1 MINFNIL
8 HRSCHFNKLPYFYRK
23 LKSIIVLRKYIFYL
37 ILIACLPALNLNAQS
52 INDSTFSQNDIKIEF
67 PSIIVQNVS
76 AGIKIVLRNP
86 DQTKI
91 YQNKNINVL
100 INDSIIEL
108 YVINGVAEF
117 DYKFSEK
124 ETLSIKIDK
133 FSWSKD
139 ITPIPLWMSILPP
152 LIAILM
158 ALVFREVYS
167 ALFTGILVGTTII
180 FYYQGSAF
188 FIAIFHGLLAIVD
201 TYIITSMSDKDHLA
215 IIIFSMLIGA
225 MVSLITKNGGMR
237 GVVKIL
243 SKYANS
249 PVSGQ
254 FITWL
259 LGILIFFDDY
269 ANTLVV
275 GNTMRPVTDRL
286 RISREKLAYIVD
298 STAAPVASLAL
309 ITTWIGVELS
319 YIQEGINAIG
329 ISESAYSVFINSLNT
344 RFYLIFTLAFIL
356 ILIFKKRDFGPML
369 KAERKARKLGLADN
383 SNSSS
388 KLSNKIKELKVYE
401 NIKARWYNAV
411 VPVLVIIIGTII
423 SLIVTG
429 RKAAGPDADLMEII
443 AAADSFKSLLWASLL
458 GTLIAIIMTV
468 SQRLLNL
475 RATVDSLING
485 FRTMLPA
492 ILILI
497 LAWSLA
503 LITHNL
509 HTSEFIAYSLS
520 YINISPYL
528 LPALTFVFSAFIAF
542 STGSSWGTMAI
553 LYPMMLPAGWLIS
566 QDFGLDYDGS
576 IAIFYNIVSSILAGS
591 VFGDHCSPISDT
603 TILSSLASSCN
614 HIEHVRT
621 QLPYALT
628 VGFVSVVIGSVLSAY
643 GVSSWILF
651 PAGLIILY
659 MIVSVFGRK
668 VNMS

>member
-1 MINFNIL
+1 
-8 HRSCHFNKLPYFYRK
+8 
-23 LKSIIVLRKYIFYL
+23 VLRKYIRYL
-37 ILIACLPALNLNAQS
+37 ILIVCLPALNLNAQS
-52 INDSTFSQNDIKIEF
+52 IYDSSFSQNDIKIEL
-67 PSIIVQNVS
+67 PSIIVQNV
-76 AGIKIVLRNP
+76 ADGIKIVLKNP
-86 DQTKI
+86 DQIKI

-108 YVINGVAEF
+108 TVLNGVAEF

-124 ETLSIKIDK
+124 ETLSIKIDE
-133 FSWSKD
+133 FSWTKD

-167 ALFTGILVGTTII
+167 ALFVGLLMGTTII

-329 ISESAYSVFINSLNT
+329 IPESAYSVFINSLNT

-369 KAERKARKLGLADN
+369 KAERKARKLALAEN
-383 SNSSS
+383 SDSSS
-388 KLSNKIKELKVYE
+388 KLSNKTDELKVPE

-411 VPVLVIIIGTII
+411 IPVLVIIIGTII

-429 RKAAGPDADLMEII
+429 RKATGPDADLMEII

-468 SQRLLNL
+468 SQL

-503 LITHNL
+503 LITNKL

-520 YINISPYL
+520 YIEISPYL

-566 QDFGLDYDGS
+566 QDSGLDYDGS

-628 VGFVSVVIGSVLSAY
+628 VGCVSVVIGSVLSAY

-651 PAGLIILY
+651 PAGLIIFY

-668 VNMS
+668 VN